1 MSSSPQIITENLTRE
16 LTDQGPAG
24 TLLGAAAADLVGM
37 YGATP
42 IAQRTSASQAA
53 VTTTAST
60 TTSPAGY
67 STTTQANAI
76 VTLVNELRA
85 AMVAIG
91 MIKGS

>member
-1 MSSSPQIITENLTRE
+1 MADAETIVLRANPANPDGQTVGATT
-16 LTDQGPAG
+16 TDKIAF
-24 TLLGAAAADLVGM
+24 

-42 IAQRTSASQAA
+42 VVQRTGAAQAA

-76 VTLVNELRA
+76 VTLVNEMRA
-85 AMVAIG
+85 ALVALGLIAG
-91 MIKGS
+91 A